1 MLALRNAEQRT
12 HRAAI
17 LSGACLEDNRSEPR
31 HGAAIEG
38 ATLLFRGHKVPGE
51 VINISSRGTAIACP
65 IAPRLGETIIVEFDR
80 CTPIHAFVRWM
91 KDGQLGLRFGHEI
104 ILA

>member
-1 MLALRNAEQRT
+1 MLALRET
-12 HRAAI
+12 HHPGAI
-17 LSGACLEDNRSEPR
+17 GLGFIDARSESR
-31 HGAAIEG
+31 RDGVDA
-38 ATLLFRGHKVPGE
+38 ATLLFRGHRFEAQVL
-51 VINISSRGTAIACP
+51 NISSRGTMVECP
-65 IAPRLGETIIVEFDR
+65 IRPRLGETIIVQFDK